1 MALVCALLPL
11 YLIVTTSF
19 KLGRDAFA
27 MPPKWIFSPTTEHYA
42 KVFSESRFVDTY
54 WNSLVI
60 SFGSVGVAILVGLP
74 AAYALTRYQ
83 FRGKGLMTQLF
94 LGSRIFP
101 QIAIL
106 IPLFVAWTYLGL
118 RDTLVGLT
126 LAYVQLNL
134 AMVIWMLRGFLLDF
148 PIELEEAAWVDG
160 ASRLG
165 AFWRVILPLVV
176 PGVAATCILGVIFSW
191 NEFLFALALSARH
204 ARPVT
209 VTVYNFLH
217 FEEVQWGQLHAAGT
231 LVMLPVLIFALLV
244 QRYIVRGLV
253 SGALK

>member
-1 MALVCALLPL
+1 MWSDVVRALGRVARGVALVVALVCALLPL

-27 MPPKWIFSPTTEHYA
+27 MPPKWIFSPPTEHYA

-106 IPLFVAWTYLGL
+106 IPLFVA
-118 RDTLVGLT
+118 
-126 LAYVQLNL
+126 
-134 AMVIWMLRGFLLDF
+134 F
-148 PIELEEAAWVDG
+148 
-160 ASRLG
+160 
-165 AFWRVILPLVV
+165 
-176 PGVAATCILGVIFSW
+176 
-191 NEFLFALALSARH
+191 
-204 ARPVT
+204 
-209 VTVYNFLH
+209 
-217 FEEVQWGQLHAAGT
+217 QWGQLHAAGT

-253 SGALK
+253 SGALKQRASGVDIGHWSRTAVSVWRAGDR